1 MSKGNFILE
10 AKNICKSFGKVIAVK
25 NVSFNLHYGEILGLL
40 GDNGAGKTTLIKMIV
55 GLFTPNSGDIYY
67 NGKRVK
73 FTSPAEARK
82 EGIEIVYQNLSLI
95 DLMNIRQNF
104 FLGKEINR
112 KILGFNFLDNK
123 KMDKECKKSMEWLG
137 IKVRSSNEDV
147 SLLSGGERQ
156 SICIGRSMYFGANL
170 IILDEP
176 TAALSVKES
185 KKVLEFIK
193 RVKEEGISVVHI
205 SHNIYHAYEV
215 CDRFLLMDHGII
227 IGEFVRNDVTTNDL
241 INIISKGEIDPNL
254 EKYNLCHV

>member
-1 MSKGNFILE
+1 MSKGNIILE
-10 AKNICKSFGKVIAVK
+10 AKNICKFFGKVIAVN

-40 GDNGAGKTTLIKMIV
+40 GDNGAGKSTLVKMIV
-55 GLFTPNSGDIYY
+55 GLFNPDSGNIYFK
-67 NGKRVK
+67 GKKVK

-104 FLGKEINR
+104 FLGKEIDRN
-112 KILGFNFLDNK
+112 ILGFNFLDNK
-123 KMDKECKKSMEWLG
+123 KMDEECKKSMEWLG
-137 IKVRSSNEDV
+137 IKVRSSDEDV

-170 IILDEP
+170 IVLDEP

-185 KKVLEFIK
+185 KKVLEFI
-193 RVKEEGISVVHI
+193 RNVKKEGISVVYI
-205 SHNIYHAYEV
+205 SHNIYHSYEV
-215 CDRFLLMDHGII
+215 CDRFLLMNHGAKL
-227 IGEFVRNDVTTNDL
+227 GEFVRNDITADDL
-241 INIISKGEIDPNL
+241 ISIISKGEINPDL

>member
-1 MSKGNFILE
+1 MSKNNFILE
-10 AKNICKSFGKVIAVK
+10 AKNICVSFGKVKAVR

-40 GDNGAGKTTLIKMIV
+40 GDNGAGKSTLVKMIV
-55 GLFTPNSGDIYY
+55 GLFPPNSGKIYY

-82 EGIEIVYQNLSLI
+82 EGIEIVYQNLGLI

-104 FLGKEINR
+104 FLGKEITR

-137 IKVRSSNEDV
+137 IEVRSSNEYV

-193 RVKEEGISVVHI
+193 KVREEGISIIYI
-205 SHNIYHAYEV
+205 SHNIYHSYKV
-215 CDRFLLMDHGII
+215 CDRFILLDHGMK
-227 IGEFVRNDVTTNDL
+227 IGEFVRNDVTADDL
-241 INIISKGEIDPNL
+241 INIISKGEIDPHL
-254 EKYNLCHV
+254 KKYNLSHV